1 MFTQVGVIV
10 LICLYMVAGAFIFQH
25 IEQDSLLEH
34 ALEAEQVI
42 AVLDIIHLSTLFPL
56 CVMVG
61 LKKRKQFI
69 IIRVFYPTMTLN
81 KIKSSS

>member
-10 LICLYMVAGAFIFQH
+10 LICLYMVSGAFIFQH

-42 AVLDIIHLSTLFPL
+42 AVLDIIHLSMLFPL
-56 CVMVG
+56 W
-61 LKKRKQFI
+61 
-69 IIRVFYPTMTLN
+69 
-81 KIKSSS
+81 

>member
-34 ALEAEQVI
+34 ALEAEQVSRFRYHSLI
-42 AVLDIIHLSTLFPL
+42 NVISL
-56 CVMVG
+56 MVG

-69 IIRVFYPTMTLN
+69 IIRVFYPTMTMS

>member
-1 MFTQVGVIV
+1 MLIHFSGKVFLSFMFTQVGVIV

-42 AVLDIIHLSTLFPL
+42 AVLDIIHLSMLFP
-56 CVMVG
+56 VW
-61 LKKRKQFI
+61 
-69 IIRVFYPTMTLN
+69 
-81 KIKSSS
+81 